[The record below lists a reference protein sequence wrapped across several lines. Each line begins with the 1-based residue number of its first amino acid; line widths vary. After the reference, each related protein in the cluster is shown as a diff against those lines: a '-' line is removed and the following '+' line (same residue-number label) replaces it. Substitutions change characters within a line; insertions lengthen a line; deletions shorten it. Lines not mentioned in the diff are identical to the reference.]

1 VGDEEIPHVRLGVHW
16 FASLGEDSYAAWR
29 DSLPAPL
36 TPWMMKGREL
46 SLDARRRA
54 GMGDDFLT
62 QLRDATLAPRSG

>member
-1 VGDEEIPHVRLGVHW
+1 
-16 FASLGEDSYAAWR
+16 
-29 DSLPAPL
+29 
-36 TPWMMKGREL
+36 MMKGREL